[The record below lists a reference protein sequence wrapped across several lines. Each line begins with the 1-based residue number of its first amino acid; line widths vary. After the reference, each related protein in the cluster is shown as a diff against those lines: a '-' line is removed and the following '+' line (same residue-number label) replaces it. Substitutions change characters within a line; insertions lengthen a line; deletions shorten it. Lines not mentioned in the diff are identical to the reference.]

1 MWIEVDNVSQRYGD
15 EPVLD
20 GLSFR
25 LERGAIGCLLGPSGC
40 GKTTALRCV
49 AGFEPVRS
57 GRIVANEKTISAP
70 DLTVPPERRH
80 MGMVFQE
87 HALFPHLSVLDNVSF
102 GLTGL
107 GKAERVRR
115 VTDLLEVV
123 GLAELADAWPHE
135 LSGGQR
141 QRVAVA
147 RALAPR
153 PRLLLMDEPFS
164 SLDSSLRL
172 RLGVEVRDILKALST
187 TALLVTHDQNE
198 AFAMADDVGVMR
210 RGRIEQWA
218 APYDLYHRPASR
230 FVADFVGDGSFLPGE
245 VVDGSAVRIELGRLP
260 GRTIHPLPAGTA
272 VDVLLRPDDIRHEP
286 EGPLEATVLRKAFRG
301 ADILFTLGLPSGH
314 EVLALVPS
322 HDDHEVGDRLPI
334 RLATDHVVA
343 FPRSTG

>member
-1 MWIEVDNVSQRYGD
+1 MWIQVDNVSQSYGD
-15 EPVLD
+15 ETVLD

-25 LERGAIGCLLGPSGC
+25 LERGRIGCLLGPSGC
-40 GKTTALRCV
+40 GKTTALRCI
-49 AGFEPVRS
+49 AGFEPVRA
-57 GRIVANEKTISAP
+57 GRIVANEKDISMP
-70 DLTVPPERRH
+70 GMTVPPERRQ

-87 HALFPHLSVLDNVSF
+87 HALFPHLNVLENVAF
-102 GLTGL
+102 GLRSL
-107 GKAERVRR
+107 PRAEREQR
-115 VTDLLEVV
+115 VSSLLEVV
-123 GLAELADAWPHE
+123 GLSELADAWPHE

-164 SLDSSLRL
+164 SLDSALRL
-172 RLGVEVRDILKALST
+172 RLGVEVRDILKSLST

-198 AFAMADDVGVMR
+198 AFAMADEVGVMR
-210 RGRIEQWA
+210 GGQIEQWA

-230 FVADFVGDGSFLPGE
+230 FVADFVGDGTFLPGE
-245 VVDGSAVRIELGRLP
+245 VTREGVVRIELGDLP
-260 GRTIHPLPAGTA
+260 GHSVHPLPPGTA

-286 EGPLEATVLRKAFRG
+286 DGPQEATILRKAFRG
-301 ADILFTLGLPSGH
+301 ADIMFTLGLPSGH

-322 HDDHEVGDRLPI
+322 HDDHEVGDRLAI

-343 FPRSTG
+343 FPASPA